1 MRKEKQNGFL
11 LIEFLVIFGVISI
24 VISIFFIK
32 LKSIQEMKDLEESVI
47 KISSTIDKYTFR
59 SFETKVLYKINL
71 DYKNKKMEIRKTSGG
86 NNNFEEVIS
95 LPEKL
100 TYLVPYTINGRE
112 RLIDQLEIHTTING
126 NLSDSFTTY
135 ILNYSQK
142 INYRI
147 ATYSFQENKI
157 LKINIYKKISG
168 KDVSQENLLDY
179 HNLLF
184 SVEELKN
191 DWRKEW

>member
-1 MRKEKQNGFL
+1 MRKTKQSGFL
-11 LIEFLVIFGVISI
+11 LIEFLIIFSIISI
-24 VISIFFIK
+24 IVSIFFIK

-71 DYKNKKMEIRKTSGG
+71 DYKNKRIEIKKTSEGD
-86 NNNFEEVIS
+86 NNSEEVVS

-100 TYLVPYTINGRE
+100 TYLVPYTINGKE
-112 RLIDQLEIHTTING
+112 RIIDQLEIHTTING

-147 ATYSFQENKI
+147 AAYSFQENKI

-168 KDVSQENLLDY
+168 KEIFLENLLDY

-191 DWRKEW
+191 DWRKQ

>member
-1 MRKEKQNGFL
+1 MREKKRRGFL
-11 LIEFLVIFGVISI
+11 LMELLIIFGVISI
-24 VISIFFIK
+24 IVSIFFIK
-32 LKSIQEMKDLEESVI
+32 LRIIREMKDLEESVI

-71 DYKNKKMEIRKTSGG
+71 DYKNKKMEIKKVSGG
-86 NNNFEEVIS
+86 NNSFEEVIS
-95 LPEKL
+95 LPKRL
-100 TYLVPYTINGRE
+100 TYLVPYTINGKE
-112 RLIDQLEIHTTING
+112 RLIDQLEIHTTVNG

-135 ILNYSQK
+135 IFNYSQK
-142 INYRI
+142 IKYRI

-168 KDVSQENLLDY
+168 EDIFQENLLDY

-191 DWRKEW
+191 DWRKQ

>member
-1 MRKEKQNGFL
+1 MRKEKQSGFL
-11 LIEFLVIFGVISI
+11 LIEFLIIFSIISI
-24 VISIFFIK
+24 IVSIFFIQ

-71 DYKNKKMEIRKTSGG
+71 DYRNKRIEIKKTSEGD
-86 NNNFEEVIS
+86 NNSEEVVS

-100 TYLVPYTINGRE
+100 TYLVPYTINGKE

-147 ATYSFQENKI
+147 AAYSFQENKI

-168 KDVSQENLLDY
+168 KEIFLENLLDY

-191 DWRKEW
+191 DWRKQ

>member
-1 MRKEKQNGFL
+1 MRKAKQSGFL
-11 LIEFLVIFGVISI
+11 LIEFLIIFGIISI
-24 VISIFFIK
+24 IISIFFIQ

-71 DYKNKKMEIRKTSGG
+71 DYRNKRIEIKKTSEGD
-86 NNNFEEVIS
+86 NNSEEVVS

-100 TYLVPYTINGRE
+100 TYLVPYTINGKE

-147 ATYSFQENKI
+147 AAYSFQENKI

-168 KDVSQENLLDY
+168 KEIFLENLLDY

-191 DWRKEW
+191 DWRKQ

>member
-1 MRKEKQNGFL
+1 MRRKKQSGFL
-11 LIEFLVIFGVISI
+11 LIEFLIIFSIISI
-24 VISIFFIK
+24 IVSIFFIK

-59 SFETKVLYKINL
+59 SFETKILYKINL
-71 DYKNKKMEIRKTSGG
+71 DYKNKRIEIKKISKGDS
-86 NNNFEEVIS
+86 NFEEVVS
-95 LPEKL
+95 LPKKL
-100 TYLVPYTINGRE
+100 TYLVPYTINGKE
-112 RLIDQLEIHTTING
+112 LLIDQLEIHTTING

-168 KDVSQENLLDY
+168 KEISQENLLDY

-191 DWRKEW
+191 DWRKQ

>member
-1 MRKEKQNGFL
+1 MRKAKQSGFL
-11 LIEFLVIFGVISI
+11 LIEFLIIFGIISI
-24 VISIFFIK
+24 IVSIFFIK

-71 DYKNKKMEIRKTSGG
+71 DYKNKRIEITKISEED
-86 NNNFEEVIS
+86 NNSEEVVS
-95 LPEKL
+95 LPKKL
-100 TYLVPYTINGRE
+100 TYLVPYTINGKE

-147 ATYSFQENKI
+147 ATYSFQENRI

-168 KDVSQENLLDY
+168 KEIFLENLLDY

-191 DWRKEW
+191 DWRKQW

>member
-1 MRKEKQNGFL
+1 MRRKKQSGFL
-11 LIEFLVIFGVISI
+11 LIEFLIIFSIISI
-24 VISIFFIK
+24 IVSIFFIK
-32 LKSIQEMKDLEESVI
+32 LKSIQEMKELEESVI

-59 SFETKVLYKINL
+59 SFETKILYKINL
-71 DYKNKKMEIRKTSGG
+71 DYKNKRIEIKKTSEGDS
-86 NNNFEEVIS
+86 NFEEVVS
-95 LPEKL
+95 LPKKL
-100 TYLVPYTINGRE
+100 TYLVPYTINGKE
-112 RLIDQLEIHTTING
+112 LLIDQLEIHTTING

-168 KDVSQENLLDY
+168 KEISQENLLDY

-191 DWRKEW
+191 DWRKQ

>member
-1 MRKEKQNGFL
+1 MRKAKQSGFL
-11 LIEFLVIFGVISI
+11 LIEFLIIFGIISI
-24 VISIFFIK
+24 IISIFFIQ

-71 DYKNKKMEIRKTSGG
+71 DYRNKRIEIKKTSEGD
-86 NNNFEEVIS
+86 NNSEEVVS

-100 TYLVPYTINGRE
+100 TYLVPYTINGKE

-147 ATYSFQENKI
+147 AAYSFQENKI

-168 KDVSQENLLDY
+168 KEIFLENLLDY

-191 DWRKEW
+191 DWRKQW

>member
-1 MRKEKQNGFL
+1 MRKAKQSGFL
-11 LIEFLVIFGVISI
+11 LIEFLIIFGIISI
-24 VISIFFIK
+24 IVSIFFIK

-71 DYKNKKMEIRKTSGG
+71 DYKNKRIEITKISEED
-86 NNNFEEVIS
+86 NNSEEVVS
-95 LPEKL
+95 LPKKL
-100 TYLVPYTINGRE
+100 TYLVPYTINGKE

-147 ATYSFQENKI
+147 ATYSFQENRI

-168 KDVSQENLLDY
+168 KEIFLENLLDY

-191 DWRKEW
+191 DWRKQ

>member
-1 MRKEKQNGFL
+1 MRRKKQSGFL
-11 LIEFLVIFGVISI
+11 LIEFLIIFSIISI
-24 VISIFFIK
+24 IVSIFFIK

-59 SFETKVLYKINL
+59 SFETKILYKINL
-71 DYKNKKMEIRKTSGG
+71 DYKNKRIEIKKTSEGDS
-86 NNNFEEVIS
+86 NFEEVVS
-95 LPEKL
+95 LPKKL
-100 TYLVPYTINGRE
+100 TYLVPYTINGKE
-112 RLIDQLEIHTTING
+112 LLIDQLEIHTTING

-168 KDVSQENLLDY
+168 KEISQENLLDY

-191 DWRKEW
+191 DWRKQ